1 MSITLCNTTYMKN
14 TNNLQITVK
23 KVKLLSFI
31 NIIALRKD
39 VEAITQIY
47 KTFNENVQ
55 KWITYRYNE
64 NVHGDFLKRR
74 SYLCSQTPLTPIV
87 YILYTKRLYYVRQE
101 THKKCSLKTCFLF
114 KKT

>member
-31 NIIALRKD
+31 NIIALRKLLSFIKIIALRKD

-74 SYLCSQTPLTPIV
+74 SYLCS
-87 YILYTKRLYYVRQE
+87 
-101 THKKCSLKTCFLF
+101 
-114 KKT
+114 